1 LEDAHQKRE
10 RIETSLLANPSGSLC
25 VHARRRWYTFEE
37 KDMEKKIGSE
47 ALRPNP
53 ALEPFK
59 VLVGQWQTI
68 GSHPYLPDI
77 PLHGRTTFDWLE
89 GGAFLIM
96 HSEIDNPTFPR
107 GIAIFGSDDAAKTYF
122 MLTFDERGVSRKYDV
137 TMTGNQLKWWRDEP
151 SFSQRFTM
159 TIEDNG
165 NKMESQGEMSRE
177 GATWEK
183 DLALTYV
190 RLR

>member
-1 LEDAHQKRE
+1 MIK
-10 RIETSLLANPSGSLC
+10 NM
-25 VHARRRWYTFEE
+25 EE
-37 KDMEKKIGSE
+37 KIGSE

-68 GSHPYLPDI
+68 GSHPYLPGTI
-77 PLHGRTTFDWLE
+77 LHGRTTFDWLA

-96 HSEIDNPTFPR
+96 HSEIDNPNFPS
-107 GIAIFGSDDAAKTYF
+107 GVAIFGSDDVAKNYF
-122 MLTFDERGVSRKYDV
+122 MLSFDERGVSRKYDV

-159 TIEDNG
+159 TIEDNS

-177 GATWEK
+177 GAAWEK

>member
-1 LEDAHQKRE
+1 MIK
-10 RIETSLLANPSGSLC
+10 NM
-25 VHARRRWYTFEE
+25 EE
-37 KDMEKKIGSE
+37 KIGSE
-47 ALRPNP
+47 ALRPNQ

-59 VLVGQWQTI
+59 VFVGQWQTI
-68 GSHPYLPDI
+68 GSHPYLPGI

-96 HSEIDNPTFPR
+96 HSEIDDPNFPS
-107 GIAIFGSDDAAKTYF
+107 GIGIFGSDDAAKQYF
-122 MLTFDERGVSRKYDV
+122 MLTFDSRGVSRKYDV

-151 SFSQRFTM
+151 GFSQRFTM

-177 GATWEK
+177 GAAWEK

-190 RLR
+190 RVR

>member
-1 LEDAHQKRE
+1 MGPKTALIFWAIIATIK
-10 RIETSLLANPSGSLC
+10 N
-25 VHARRRWYTFEE
+25 
-37 KDMEKKIGSE
+37 MEKKIGSE
-47 ALRPNP
+47 ALQPNP

-59 VLVGQWQTI
+59 VFVGQWQTI
-68 GSHPYLPDI
+68 GSHPYLPGI
-77 PLHGRTTFDWLE
+77 PLHGRTTFDWLA

-96 HSEIDNPTFPR
+96 HTEIDHPSFPD
-107 GIAIFGSDDAAKTYF
+107 GVAIFGSDDVAKTYF
-122 MLTFDERGVSRKYDV
+122 QLSFDERGVSRKYDV

-151 SFSQRFTM
+151 SFSQRCTM

-177 GATWEK
+177 GAAWEK

-190 RLR
+190 RVR